1 MEVCKLISILT
12 VNTSSACHERLEC
25 TDFTIVCVLFVS
37 LSLSLG
43 TLGALGWHFLA
54 IILLCLHVILEQVI
68 EIKNRVGS

>member
-1 MEVCKLISILT
+1 MEVCQLISILT
-12 VNTSSACHERLEC
+12 VNTSNECHERLEC
-25 TDFTIVCVLFVS
+25 TDFTIVCVLVS

-54 IILLCLHVILEQVI
+54 IILLCLILEQVI